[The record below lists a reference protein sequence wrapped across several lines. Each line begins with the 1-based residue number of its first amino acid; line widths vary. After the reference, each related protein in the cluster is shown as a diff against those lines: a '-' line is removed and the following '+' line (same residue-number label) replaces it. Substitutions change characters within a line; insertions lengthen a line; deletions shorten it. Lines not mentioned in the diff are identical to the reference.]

1 MTSGGRDD
9 LTDAVSPDRRATR
22 SDGLFLVL
30 LVVLSVAPFLP
41 RLGFYTD
48 DWAFLAISANAP
60 DQSLGGT
67 YRALLADDDPTRPVA
82 WLYRAALYR
91 AFGLEPFPYHVVN
104 TLVLV
109 SAVLLFYFVL
119 RELGTP
125 RLFAVA
131 APAFWAVAPHY
142 TALRFWYGGGFNA
155 SLAIALYLLSLY
167 ADLKGTRSAGA
178 RRLVWAVVSFVS
190 LVTSVFAYEIAV
202 PLFLLNAFLVWRRTR
217 SAAAIPWANLAAVAA
232 LVVYKLA
239 ASNRFGTGGDVP
251 GFAAGLVR
259 TLVARDYPPG
269 ISGLNLRAA
278 VAVNFGDYGLLLPV
292 TAARL
297 ASRFWS
303 LAAVGVSAAC
313 GLLALLYLIRISKSS
328 SAAPPELRTAAS
340 LFGAGLVVFALGY
353 SIFLTNRNIQLTP
366 TGVGNRTAAASS
378 LGATMAIAGALAWAS
393 GIPRTR
399 TVARR
404 LFAVLLA
411 AWVAAGALVT
421 GTLAT
426 FWTRA
431 WRQERLVLDDVRAKF
446 PTLPRGSTL
455 LLDGV
460 CRYVGPAPVF
470 EANWDLAGALQLLYR
485 DPTIKADVVN
495 PTLEIRED
503 GIHTFEYDVASRY
516 PYGPDVFL
524 YHFGRREVRTFPDA
538 EAARSYF
545 AEVNPDRNGGCP
557 PGFGGWGEVLF

>member
-1 MTSGGRDD
+1 
-9 LTDAVSPDRRATR
+9 LNAATR
-22 SDGLFLVL
+22 RSTAADGVFLVL
-30 LVVLSVAPFLP
+30 IALLQVAPFLP
-41 RLGFYTD
+41 GLGFYSD
-48 DWAFLAISANAP
+48 DWAFLAISANAAE
-60 DQSLGGT
+60 QTVAGA
-67 YRALLADDDPTRPVA
+67 YEALLPYDRMRPVA

-91 AFGLEPFPYHVVN
+91 AFGLDPLPYHVVN

-109 SAVLLFYFVL
+109 SAVLLFYLVL

-125 RLFAVA
+125 RLYAVA
-131 APAFWAVAPHY
+131 APALWAVAPHY

-178 RRLVWAVVSFVS
+178 RRLAWAAVSLLS
-190 LVTSVFAYEIAV
+190 LVTSVLAYEIAV
-202 PLFLLNAFLVWRRTR
+202 PLFLFNAFLVWRRTR
-217 SAAAIPWANLAAVAA
+217 SAARVPWANVAALAA
-232 LVVYKLA
+232 LVVYKLTT
-239 ASNRFGTGGDVP
+239 SERFGTGGDVP
-251 GFAAGLVR
+251 GFAAGLLR

-269 ISGLNLRAA
+269 MSGLNLRAA
-278 VAVNFGDYGLLLPV
+278 LEVNFGDYGLLLPA

-297 ASRFWS
+297 ALKFRSV
-303 LAAVGVSAAC
+303 AAVGVSAAC
-313 GLLALLYLIRISKSS
+313 GLVTFLYLIRISRASDEASS
-328 SAAPPELRTAAS
+328 TRRAAAR
-340 LFGAGLVVFALGY
+340 LFGAGLAVFALGY

-366 TGVGNRTAAASS
+366 TGVGTRTAAASS
-378 LGATMAIAGALAWAS
+378 LGAAMAIAGALAWAS
-393 GIPRTR
+393 GIPRTP

-404 LFAVLLA
+404 LLAGLLA

-431 WRQERLVLDDVRAKF
+431 WRQERLVLNDVRARF
-446 PTLPRGSTL
+446 PTLRRGSTL

-470 EANWDLAGALQLLYR
+470 EANWDLAGALQLFYR

-495 PTLEIRED
+495 PTLEVRED

-516 PYGPDVFL
+516 PYGPDVFV
-524 YHFGRREVRTFPDA
+524 YHFGRREVRALPDA
-538 EAARSYF
+538 GAARSYF
-545 AEVNPDRNGGCP
+545 AEVNPDRNGGCA
-557 PGFGGWGEVLF
+557 PGWGGWGEVLF

>member
-1 MTSGGRDD
+1 MSAGTHRS
-9 LTDAVSPDRRATR
+9 TAADA
-22 SDGLFLVL
+22 LFLALLAVL
-30 LVVLSVAPFLP
+30 PVAPFLP
-41 RLGFYTD
+41 EVGFYSD
-48 DWAFLAISANAP
+48 DWAFLATSANAAE
-60 DQSLGGT
+60 QTVGGA
-67 YRALLADDDPTRPVA
+67 YDALLPYDRMRPVA

-91 AFGLEPFPYHVVN
+91 AFGLEPLPYHVVN

-109 SAVLLFYFVL
+109 SGVLLFYLVM
-119 RELGTP
+119 RQLGAP
-125 RLFAVA
+125 RFHAVA

-155 SLAIALYLLSLY
+155 SLAIALYLFSLY
-167 ADLKGTRSAGA
+167 ADLKGTNSAGA
-178 RRLVWAVVSFVS
+178 RRIAWAAVSLVS
-190 LVTSVFAYEIAV
+190 LVTSVLTYEIAV
-202 PLFLLNAFLVWRRTR
+202 PLFLFNAFLVWYRTR
-217 SAAAIPWANLAAVAA
+217 SASRIPWANVAA
-232 LVVYKLA
+232 LLFLVVYKLA
-239 ASNRFGTGGDVP
+239 TTDRFGTGGDVP
-251 GFAAGLVR
+251 GFAAGLLR

-269 ISGLNLRAA
+269 TSGLNFRAA
-278 VAVNFGDYGLLLPV
+278 LDVNFGDYGLLLPA

-297 ASRFWS
+297 ALRFRS
-303 LAAVGVSAAC
+303 VAAALVSTAC
-313 GLLALLYLIRISKSS
+313 GLVTAFYLIRISRTGDDAPSRRR
-328 SAAPPELRTAAS
+328 AAVR

-378 LGATMAIAGALAWAS
+378 LGAAMAIAGALAWAG
-393 GIPRTR
+393 GIPRR
-399 TVARR
+399 ETVVRSLSA
-404 LFAVLLA
+404 ALLA

-431 WRQERLVLDDVRAKF
+431 WRQERLVLDDVRARF

-495 PTLEIRED
+495 PTLEVRED

-524 YHFGRREVRTFPDA
+524 YHFGRREVRTLPDVG
-538 EAARSYF
+538 AARTYF
-545 AEVNPDRNGGCP
+545 ADVNPDRNGGCP